1 MRIDLENLRSW
12 CLCGCNSV
20 ELKARWSLCM
30 TWKPVGL
37 ADIAQLILNL
47 GRVVSFM
54 SRPLDARWKDPLYP
68 LNNWLSGFQS
78 QYWSFGEDVNFLLL
92 PGVRLRLLGRPAR
105 NPVTIQG
112 GVAAKHILFA
122 GYVPWLCVLHW
133 FLYCMDHVRTYL
145 SIVRFEQFAIWH
157 GFAHLTVFR
166 NYILPF
172 CCLID
177 DFYTS
182 SRLII
187 MFFPNLYLRT
197 RLSHKLSSWR
207 RVSTSGDWKNSIR
220 KLR

>member
-78 QYWSFGEDVNFLLL
+78 
-92 PGVRLRLLGRPAR
+92 
-105 NPVTIQG
+105 
-112 GVAAKHILFA
+112 
-122 GYVPWLCVLHW
+122 LHW